1 MKTAFLLLFLT
12 LFASLS
18 VAQQSDKKKQPA
30 EKERKLL
37 QTITVDSLD
46 LNLKR
51 ETQVQ
56 VQEEVSV
63 EADQFPGLEI
73 SSETPAR
80 SLSSYKPYTKEE
92 LQAYSDLLVDYSLT
106 DYDRTE
112 TARPHKKGR
121 IFRTTVPQ

>member
-1 MKTAFLLLFLT
+1 MKTAFLLLFLS
-12 LFASLS
+12 LFASWS
-18 VAQQSDKKKQPA
+18 IAEEAEKKQPA

-37 QTITVDSLD
+37 QSVNVDSFD

-51 ETQVQ
+51 REIQ
-56 VQEEVSV
+56 VQEQVAV
-63 EADQFPGLEI
+63 EADDFPGLEF
-73 SSETPAR
+73 SAGTPA
-80 SLSSYKPYTKEE
+80 SDLTGYKPYTKEE

-121 IFRTTVPQ
+121 IFRATVPD